1 MGVSGASAS
10 LTAHSVSKVV
20 RESAHSLAL
29 LKLNILIT
37 VESMMR
43 SDALG
48 FFWEDVAVVKKA
60 KAEKFKRTAPE
71 PTWERPDYLPGLE
84 RAMAYTPPE
93 LTLQDIAEMTAED
106 ELIFDIESYP
116 NYFLASFLCRKT
128 GRVLSFERSEWK
140 DFDSAELLYVLEKS
154 TTVGFNNIPFDIPIA
169 TLAARGRNC
178 KELHDAVQM
187 LIVDRMRPS
196 DVLKAYKAKKLTV
209 NTIDLIEV
217 APLQGSLKIYS
228 GRLHTDHMQD
238 LPFAPGTVLSRE
250 QAQIVKFYNIYADLR
265 NTNLL
270 REALEPQIALRYV
283 MSNEYGVD
291 LRSKSDPQVAE
302 AVIIQAMTKE
312 NGRRPIADVIVPG
325 TTYQYRAPACIKFSS
340 PLLQWAL
347 ARVQG
352 SSFVVGESGSVE
364 MPQAM
369 KELSLSIGNSVYTM
383 GIGGLH
389 STESTIHHVS
399 DNYRVLKDRDVTS
412 FYPQI
417 ILNQGLYP
425 KKMGLA
431 FLRVYQ
437 GIVTRRVEAKH
448 KASAAAKAGDKELAT
463 YYKNIA
469 NSLKIVLNGLYGKF
483 GSKYAVVYAPDLI
496 IQVTLTGQLVLLM
509 LIERLELAGIP
520 VVSAN
525 TDGIV
530 MSVPRHMLP
539 TYEVIVKQWELDTH
553 FETEETEYVA
563 LFSRDVNNYIALGT
577 PDKNGNVSIKS
588 KGAFANPW
596 SNKGHKEP
604 WMHKNPSSQVC
615 ITAVEELLTK
625 GTPVEETIRN
635 CQDMSAFISLRAVTG
650 GAVKVWGRDYN
661 PNLSEEDM
669 IRTVE
674 HRGYC
679 KDPSGFWHC
688 PSDDL
693 MELTTL
699 GQAYKGSCEAI
710 SFEYLGKT
718 VRWYYS
724 TTARD
729 TDIVYAKNGNRV
741 PRSLGAHPLMDM
753 ETELRK
759 DIDYDWYVEE
769 ARSRLRELS
778 FYK

>member
-1 MGVSGASAS
+1 VSGASAS

-29 LKLNILIT
+29 LKLNILII

-60 KAEKFKRTAPE
+60 KVEKAKRQAPE
-71 PTWERPDYLPGLE
+71 RTWERDDYLPGLD
-84 RAMAYTPPE
+84 AALAYKPPE
-93 LTLQDIAEMTAED
+93 LTLHDVSMLEPAD
-106 ELIFDIESYP
+106 ELVFDVECYP
-116 NYFLASFLCRKT
+116 NYFLVSFMCKRT
-128 GRVLSFERSEWK
+128 GRVLSFERSEWA
-140 DFDSAELLYVLEKS
+140 DFNSEHLLYVLERAV
-154 TTVGFNNIPFDIPIA
+154 TVGFNSAAYDIPISI
-169 TLAARGRNC
+169 LAARGLTC
-178 KELHDAVQM
+178 KQLHDATNMIIQ
-187 LIVDRMRPS
+187 DRVRPS
-196 DVLKAYKAKKLTV
+196 DVLKSFRIKKFAT
-209 NTIDLIEV
+209 NNIDLIEV
-217 APLQGSLKIYS
+217 APLTGSLKIYS

-238 LPFAPGTVLSRE
+238 LPFVPGTVLSLD
-250 QAQIVKFYNIYADLR
+250 QARIVKFYNIFADLR
-265 NTNLL
+265 NTVLL
-270 REALEPQIALRYV
+270 RDALDPQIELRTV

-291 LRSKSDPQVAE
+291 LRSKSDPQIAE

-312 NGRRPIADVIVPG
+312 NGRRPTPPKIEQG
-325 TTYQYRAPACIKFSS
+325 TAYKYNAPPCIKFSS
-340 PLLQWAL
+340 PLLNWAL
-347 ARVQG
+347 DRIKG
-352 SSFVVGESGSVE
+352 STFVVGEGGAIITPPE
-364 MPQAM
+364 M

-389 STESTIHHVS
+389 STESTIHYIS
-399 DNYRVLKDRDVTS
+399 DHANVLKDRDVTS

-425 KKMGLA
+425 SQLGLG

-448 KASAAAKAGDKELAT
+448 MASAAAKAGDKKLAT
-463 YYKNIA
+463 HFKNIA

-496 IQVTLTGQLVLLM
+496 IQVTVTGQLVLLM
-509 LIERLELAGIP
+509 LIERMELAGIP

-530 MSVPRHMLP
+530 MSVPRHMLAV
-539 TYEVIVKQWELDTH
+539 YEAIVKQWEIDTH

-563 LFSRDVNNYIALGT
+563 LFSRDVNNYIALSP
-577 PDKNGNVSIKS
+577 PDDRGNITIKS

-604 WMHKNPSSQVC
+604 WMHKNPASQIC
-615 ITAVEELLTK
+615 ITAIEALLTK
-625 GTPVEETIRN
+625 GVPVAKTIHD
-635 CQDMSAFISLRAVTG
+635 CKDMREFITVRAVTG

-661 PNLSEEDM
+661 PATSEEDM
-669 IRTVE
+669 E
-674 HRGYC
+674 AALLNRGYC

-688 PSDDL
+688 PADDL

-699 GQAYKGSCEAI
+699 PQAYKGSCGI
-710 SFEYLGKT
+710 SSSEYLGKT

-729 TDIVYAKNGNRV
+729 TDMVYAKNGNRV

-753 ETELRK
+753 GLEVP
-759 DIDYDWYVEE
+759 DDVDYAWYIEE
-769 ARSRLRELS
+769 AHARLRELS